1 MLSISD
7 LKLGTVF
14 IYENEPYQIVKAN
27 HSKQARSGAV
37 LQSKIKNL
45 KTGSVLERN
54 FKSSDKFEE
63 AEIERTKA
71 SFLYKD
77 NTNSEFMEDE
87 TFEQIGLA
95 NSDLDDQIN
104 FLTEGLSVDLLKFD
118 NKVIGVKLPPKV
130 DLKVTSAPPGI
141 KGDTVS
147 GGTKQITLETGA
159 VINAPLFIKDDDVVK
174 INTDTGEYIERV

>member
-14 IYENEPYQIVKAN
+14 TYENDPYQIVKAN
-27 HSKQARSGAV
+27 HTKQARSGAV

-63 AEIERTKA
+63 AEIERMKA

-77 NTNSEFMEDE
+77 NDNCEFMEDE
-87 TFEQIGLA
+87 SFEQVSLSI
-95 NSDLDDQIN
+95 NDLGDQIN
-104 FLTEGLSVDLLKFD
+104 FLKEGLSVDLLKFD
-118 NKVIGVKLPPKV
+118 NKVIGIKLPPKV

-141 KGDTVS
+141 KGDSVS
-147 GGTKQITLETGA
+147 GATKQITLETGS
-159 VINAPLFIKDDDVVK
+159 VVNAPLFIKDDDVVK
-174 INTDTGEYIERV
+174 INTDTGEYVERV